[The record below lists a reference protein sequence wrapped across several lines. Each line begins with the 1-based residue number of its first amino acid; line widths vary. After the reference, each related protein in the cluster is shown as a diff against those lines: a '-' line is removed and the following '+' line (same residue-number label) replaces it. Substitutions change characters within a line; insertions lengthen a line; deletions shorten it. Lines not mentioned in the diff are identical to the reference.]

1 MSKFLPTS
9 LPGRLPPPTEPP
21 LGRALCVSS
30 RVALEGQ
37 GAPMPTP
44 WGALDVAFMV
54 GKFPSG
60 ISIELSKWQYI
71 NIVSIYIDIDID
83 ICLRPYY
90 FPMLICV
97 YIYIDT
103 RNIYIIII

>member
-1 MSKFLPTS
+1 MGFVIFGELWGGGICPT
-9 LPGRLPPPTEPP
+9 GRLPPPTEPP

-54 GKFPSG
+54 GKFPIG

-71 NIVSIYIDIDID
+71 NIVSIYILYYIYIDIDSDIDID
-83 ICLRPYY
+83 ID
-90 FPMLICV
+90 I
-97 YIYIDT
+97 
-103 RNIYIIII
+103 

>member
-1 MSKFLPTS
+1 M
-9 LPGRLPPPTEPP
+9 
-21 LGRALCVSS
+21 
-30 RVALEGQ
+30 ALEGQ

-83 ICLRPYY
+83 IDICLRPYY

-97 YIYIDT
+97 YIYRYT
-103 RNIYIIII
+103 

>member
-1 MSKFLPTS
+1 
-9 LPGRLPPPTEPP
+9 
-21 LGRALCVSS
+21 
-30 RVALEGQ
+30 
-37 GAPMPTP
+37 MPTP

-83 ICLRPYY
+83 IDICLRPYY
-90 FPMLICV
+90 SPMLICV
-97 YIYIDT
+97 YIYI
-103 RNIYIIII
+103 